1 MIRRS
6 SHDFHICLFIAFFVL
21 HKMYNVKDERL
32 RGIHKTER
40 TA

>member
-6 SHDFHICLFIAFFVL
+6 SHDLHIFITFFVL